1 MKEYKIALTINVR
14 DRRNKK
20 GDGFM
25 DVQVSA
31 LGAICALV
39 IAIILILK
47 KVAPPYGM
55 IAGAL
60 IGGLIGGVNIAD
72 TVNLMIEGAQGII
85 PAVLRILAA
94 GILAGVLIE
103 SGAAA
108 VIAETIVKK
117 LGETKALLALA
128 LATLILT
135 TVGVF
140 VDVAVITVA
149 PIALAIAKRTG
160 MSKPAI
166 LLAMIGGGKAGNLMS
181 PNPNAIAASDAF
193 NIPLTSVM
201 AAGIIPA
208 VFGVAATYLVAKRL
222 VKKGTMVQAEEID
235 TVDASSLPLFL
246 TAIIAP
252 IVTIV
257 LLALRPLFDL
267 NIDPMVA
274 LPAGGIVGAIVM
286 KKGKQLNT
294 YAISGLGKMS
304 GVAIMLLGTGTLAGI
319 IANSQLKDVII
330 HGLSAIGLPAYVLA
344 PVSGIFM
351 SAATASTTAGTAVAS
366 QVFGSTILELGVSAL
381 AGAAMVHAGATVL
394 DHLPHGS
401 FFHATGGSVNMKIKE
416 RLKLIP
422 YESLIGLIMAIV
434 STLIFGVLKLYG

>member
-1 MKEYKIALTINVR
+1 
-14 DRRNKK
+14 
-20 GDGFM
+20 M

-47 KVAPPYGM
+47 KVAPAYGM

-319 IANSQLKDVII
+319 IANSQLKAVII

-366 QVFGSTILELGVSAL
+366 QVFGSAILELGVSAL

>member
-1 MKEYKIALTINVR
+1 
-14 DRRNKK
+14 
-20 GDGFM
+20 M
-25 DVQVSA
+25 DIQVSA
-31 LGAICALV
+31 FGAVVALIV
-39 IAIILILK
+39 AIFLILK
-47 KVAPPYGM
+47 KVSPAYGM

-60 IGGLIGGVNIAD
+60 IGGLVGGVDVTN
-72 TVNLMIEGAQGII
+72 TVALMMEGAKGII

-117 LGETKALLALA
+117 VGETRALLALA
-128 LATLILT
+128 IATMILT

-149 PIALAIAKRTG
+149 PIALAIANRAAI
-160 MSKPAI
+160 SKTAI
-166 LLAMIGGGKAGNLMS
+166 LLAMIGGGKAGNIMS
-181 PNPNAIAASDAF
+181 PNPNAIAAADAF
-193 NIPLTSVM
+193 QIPLTSVM

-208 VFGVAATYLVAKRL
+208 IFGLTVTYILAKRL
-222 VKKGTMVQAEEID
+222 VNKGSNVTAQESE
-235 TVDASSLPLFL
+235 
-246 TAIIAP
+246 TAINGKHPMIVPAVVAP
-252 IVTIV
+252 LVTII
-257 LLALRPLFDL
+257 LLALRPLFDI
-267 NIDPMVA
+267 NIDPMIA
-274 LPAGGIVGAIVM
+274 LPAGGIAGALAMGRIRHI
-286 KKGKQLNT
+286 ND
-294 YAISGLGKMS
+294 YAVAGLGKMS

-319 IANSQLKDVII
+319 IANSGLKDVLINS
-330 HGLSAIGLPAYVLA
+330 LDALGLPAFVLA

-366 QVFGSTILELGVSAL
+366 QVFGTTILEMGVSAL

-401 FFHATGGSVNMKIKE
+401 FFHATGGSVNMEIKE

-422 YESLIGLIMAIV
+422 YETAVGLTLAIV
-434 STLIFGVLKLYG
+434 STLIFGIFKFFG

>member
-1 MKEYKIALTINVR
+1 
-14 DRRNKK
+14 
-20 GDGFM
+20 M

-47 KVAPPYGM
+47 KVAPAYGM

-85 PAVLRILAA
+85 AAVLRILAA

-208 VFGVAATYLVAKRL
+208 IFGVAATYLVAKRL
-222 VKKGTMVQAEEID
+222 VKKGTMVQIEEID

-330 HGLSAIGLPAYVLA
+330 HALSAIGLPAYVLA